1 MKISIIGTGYVG
13 LVTGVGLADAGHNVV
28 CVDIDEEKIEKISRG
43 ISPIYEKDLEKLLK
57 KNLAKKTLSA
67 TADLKSAVLDTEAT
81 FIAVPTPSKKNNGI
95 DLSFIKTSAKEIGKA
110 ISEKNNYHVVAVKST
125 VAPETT
131 EKVVLPLLEKYSG
144 KKAGKNFGLCMNP
157 ELLATF

>member
-57 KNLAKKTLSA
+57 KN
-67 TADLKSAVLDTEAT
+67 
-81 FIAVPTPSKKNNGI
+81 
-95 DLSFIKTSAKEIGKA
+95 
-110 ISEKNNYHVVAVKST
+110 NYHVVAVKST

-157 ELLATF
+157 EFLKEGDAV